1 MPRYR
6 FRWEVVP
13 GWLTRRLAG
22 DLGLTGD
29 PVATLKR
36 EYGMRPRVDFIRDAW
51 PVLRDRWLPRDR
63 EMRDWVVNELRSA
76 RLGSHELAVGT
87 KTEQLAYLASC
98 RNSSSLREIMLEA
111 FHAIGDVALATSP
124 GPKTPPAEES
134 AAPYP
139 SMEHVVSDADEP
151 RLDLDLA
158 LEKAWLAFGSRLRRT
173 LSGLRDSQV
182 VMLELPSPYDE
193 DALDGAV
200 PYLQFTGYGE
210 GVVRAE
216 VSSNAFLDERH
227 RLDEHQMQRLTRL
240 GWSPPS
246 YGPGDEPD
254 SGSPNFFSDA
264 NTDDVDALVPMSVD
278 AIHDVFGVP
287 HPSFLVA
294 AGFAAGDGVAM
305 PEVGL
310 GVPRPAVAGRTPTD
324 EPLAVMPTGR
334 DHLRAL
340 VDHALT
346 PVFGHAPVRDE
357 DGDIPVR
364 SGSAMVFVRVLP
376 DAPVI
381 ELFSPLL
388 LEVEGSALVLERIT
402 RLNRRMR
409 FVSFFWDGGTVYART
424 QLFCQP
430 FVSDHLRHALMVI
443 SEVADRLDDEMR
455 PELGGRA
462 FFGEHEPAPAS
473 APGADGPDLPAEL
486 LTILHLDGDGAQGVT
501 PDLTAKICHHDRDLV
516 LRFIT
521 IAEEQAIAW
530 RISVDEARHSG
541 DADQAAGYDIE
552 VRAWDSTADLLR
564 AALRLIVDE

>member
-6 FRWEVVP
+6 FRWDVVP
-13 GWLTRRLAG
+13 GWLTRRLADG
-22 DLGLTGD
+22 LGLPGD
-29 PVATLKR
+29 PVAALQR
-36 EYGMRPRVDFIRDAW
+36 EYGMRPGVEFVRDAW
-51 PVLRDRWLPRDR
+51 PVLRDDWLSRDR
-63 EMRDWVVNELRSA
+63 EMRGWVVDALRAA
-76 RLGSHELAVGT
+76 RLGNRELGVRT

-98 RNSSSLREIMLEA
+98 RNSSSLRNILLEA

-124 GPKTPPAEES
+124 GPKTPPPAEPT
-134 AAPYP
+134 AAQP
-139 SMEHVVSDADEP
+139 SMEHVVGGEEEP

-182 VMLELPSPYDE
+182 VMLELPSPHDE
-193 DALDGAV
+193 DDLDGAV

-216 VSSNAFLDERH
+216 VSSNTFLDERH
-227 RLDEHQMQRLTRL
+227 QLDDHQARRLTEL

-246 YGPGDEPD
+246 YGPADEPD
-254 SGSPNFFSDA
+254 AGSPNFFADA
-264 NTDDVDALVPMSVD
+264 STEGVDRLVPMSVN

-287 HPSFLVA
+287 HPSFLTA
-294 AGFAAGDGVAM
+294 TGFASGDGVAA
-305 PEVGL
+305 PDVGL
-310 GVPRPAVAGRTPTD
+310 GVPRPVIVGQVPAG
-324 EPLAVMPTGR
+324 EPLAVMPSGA

-346 PVFGHAPVRDE
+346 PVFGHAPVRDA

-376 DAPVI
+376 GSPVI

-388 LEVEGSALVLERIT
+388 LDVQGSALVLERIT

-409 FVSFFWDGGTVYART
+409 FVSFLWDAGTVYART

-430 FVSDHLRHALMVI
+430 FVSEHLRHALMVI

-462 FFGEHEPAPAS
+462 FFGDQDAGAAETS
-473 APGADGPDLPAEL
+473 PGDEADLPAEL
-486 LTILHLDGDGAQGVT
+486 RTIVHLDVGGSQSVT
-501 PDLTAKICHHDRDLV
+501 PELTAKICGHDRDLV
-516 LRFIT
+516 LRFIQ
-521 IAEEQAIAW
+521 IAEDQALAW
-530 RISVDEARHSG
+530 RSSADEARQSG
-541 DADQAAGYDIE
+541 ATTLAEGYDVE
-552 VRAWDSTADLLR
+552 VGAWDSTAALLR
-564 AALRLIVDE
+564 DALRVIVDT

>member
-22 DLGLTGD
+22 DLGLAGD
-29 PVATLKR
+29 PVAALQR
-36 EYGMRPRVDFIRDAW
+36 SYGMRPRPEFVRDAW
-51 PVLRDRWLPRDR
+51 PTLRDGWLSRDH
-63 EMRDWVVNELRSA
+63 EMRRWVVDELRSA
-76 RLGSHELAVGT
+76 RLGRRDLADGT
-87 KTEQLAYLASC
+87 KAQQLAYLASC
-98 RNSSSLREIMLEA
+98 RNSASLRKIVLVA

-124 GPKTPPAEES
+124 GPKTPPPEEQVP
-134 AAPYP
+134 AQP
-139 SMEHVVSDADEP
+139 SMGHVVGGPDEP

-158 LEKAWLAFGSRLRRT
+158 LEKAWLAFGSRLRAT
-173 LSGLRDSQV
+173 LGGLRDSQV
-182 VMLELPSPYDE
+182 VMLELPSPHDE

-200 PYLQFTGYGE
+200 PYLQFTGYGG

-216 VSSNAFLDERH
+216 VSSNAFLDEHH
-227 RLDEHQMQRLTRL
+227 RLDAHQEQRLTEL

-246 YGPGDEPD
+246 YGPDDEPD
-254 SGSPNFFSDA
+254 AGSPNFFADS
-264 NTDDVDALVPMSVD
+264 TTEDVDRLVPMSVNT
-278 AIHDVFGVP
+278 IHDVFGVP
-287 HPSFLVA
+287 HPSFLTA
-294 AGFAAGDGVAM
+294 TGFAAGDGVAV
-305 PEVGL
+305 PDVGL
-310 GVPRPAVAGRTPTD
+310 GVPRPVVVGQVQAD
-324 EPLAVMPTGR
+324 EALAVMPSGP

-346 PVFGHAPVRDE
+346 PVFGHAPVRDA

-376 DAPVI
+376 DGPVI

-388 LEVEGSALVLERIT
+388 LDVEGSALVLERIT

-430 FVSDHLRHALMVI
+430 FVSEHLRHALMVI

-462 FFGEHEPAPAS
+462 FFGEQDAGGVDAPT
-473 APGADGPDLPAEL
+473 ADDEPDLPAEL
-486 LTILHLDGDGAQGVT
+486 LTILHLDVDGQSMT
-501 PDLTAKICHHDRDLV
+501 PELTARICHHDRDLV
-516 LRFIT
+516 LRFIR
-521 IAEEQAIAW
+521 IAEDQTLAW
-530 RISVDEARHSG
+530 RSSAEEARRSG
-541 DADQAAGYDIE
+541 ESDQADGYDVE
-552 VRAWDSTADLLR
+552 VRAWDSTAALLR
-564 AALRLIVDE
+564 DALRLIVED